1 MSNEVGVEH
10 QPEKVDRL
18 AINIYQ
24 FAKQFVFGVSH
35 ATDPSFLGVLIH
47 PKQVLAHRGNFFRG
61 RMNMEPKNYL
71 SL

>member
-24 FAKQFVFGVSH
+24 LASQLVFGVSH
-35 ATDPSFLGVLIH
+35 VTDPSFLGVLIH
-47 PKQVLAHRGNFFRG
+47 PKQVLAHRGNFFA
-61 RMNMEPKNYL
+61 EE
-71 SL
+71 